1 MRIVMGVVDG
11 RRYLSKQEDGGREE
25 IKGEGFKDCCDCFL
39 ALVYK

>member
-1 MRIVMGVVDG
+1 MRIVMGVVDS
-11 RRYLSKQEDGGREE
+11 RYLSKQEDIGREE

>member
-1 MRIVMGVVDG
+1 MRIVMGVVDS
-11 RRYLSKQEDGGREE
+11 RYLSKQEDGRREE